1 MGRGR
6 STAQNGR
13 VIGFDGDNLHR
24 CVVGFECFAH
34 TAHRSARTDAG
45 HKDVDGAFGVAP
57 HLFAG
62 GSGVHCRVGGV
73 FKLTEGHCAGNGG
86 AQGFSTG
93 ECALHALRT
102 GREFEASTVGRHES
116 STLHTHGFGHDDD
129 HFVTLH
135 GGGKGQAHAGVAARG
150 FDERTA
156 GAQQSIS
163 LSGGDHGQR
172 GAIFHRTGGVV
183 TFEFHQQTGAECVAG
198 GHTLHF
204 NKGRF
209 AH

>member
-13 VIGFDGDNLHR
+13 GVGLYGHNFHR
-24 CVVGFECFAH
+24 CIVGFEGFSH
-34 TAHRSARTDAG
+34 TAHGSARTDAG
-45 HKDVDGAFGVAP
+45 HKDINGTFGVAP

-62 GSGVHCRVGGV
+62 GSGVYRRIGGV
-73 FKLTEGHCAGNGG
+73 IKLTEGHCAGNGG
-86 AQGFSTG
+86 AQGFGTRQG
-93 ECALHALRT
+93 ALHALGT
-102 GREFEASTVGRHES
+102 GRKFEASTVGRHES
-116 STLHTHGFGHDDD
+116 AALHTHGFGHDDD

-150 FDERTA
+150 F
-156 GAQQSIS
+156 
-163 LSGGDHGQR
+163 
-172 GAIFHRTGGVV
+172 
-183 TFEFHQQTGAECVAG
+183 HQQTGAECVAG

-204 NKGRF
+204 DKGRF